1 MAVAI
6 RIPTPDP
13 TTEEVRFVRWLKD
26 KGQAVST
33 GEPLFEVET
42 DKAVVEVESFA
53 DGVLLEMLAKEDETV
68 PVSKVVAI
76 VGREGEDFSELL
88 E

>member
-6 RIPTPDP
+6 RIPAPDP

-42 DKAVVEVESFA
+42 DKGVLEVESVLS
-53 DGVLLEMLAKEDETV
+53 GVLLKIMVEAGQTMPVGAVLALMGQ
-68 PVSKVVAI
+68 A
-76 VGREGEDFSELL
+76 GESV
-88 E
+88 